1 MAAPPIDG
9 VAVKNFEG
17 EDSEVTGGKRFGEE
31 LTGQKSVKL
40 FDHNWGADRTQRR
53 QRPLRRKKKS
63 LVADLAILRYKK
75 VYESLG
81 PFKSFAARRLGGAGL
96 YRFGQADGGKRDG

>member
-40 FDHNWGADRTQRR
+40 FDIGMARERTQRTQKR
-53 QRPLRRKKKS
+53 RGDRMGKMPKMRISVNEDLRREQRG
-63 LVADLAILRYKK
+63 VFVLR
-75 VYESLG
+75 G
-81 PFKSFAARRLGGAGL
+81 W
-96 YRFGQADGGKRDG
+96 